1 MKTKSACAVPLLS
14 SVLEQIEFLFRVP
27 EYRRLCFLQGIQ
39 FEKDTASGCNWRAMV
54 KVVCVVWLMLSA
66 VPAGAQWLTL
76 RTPGLPR
83 TPDGKV
89 NLSAPAPRTAE
100 GKPDLTGYW
109 TPAGGQG
116 DLSGLETLRVDP
128 ADIKP
133 WARDVMRERGQDFFK
148 SRPEF
153 QCRPSGP
160 EAESLEG
167 EQRILQ
173 TPGMIAVLNPNLTY
187 RQIFLDGRSLE
198 KDPQPMWM
206 GYSVGRWD
214 GDTLVVESN
223 GFNDRTW
230 LNNVGLPHTTKLRMT
245 ERYRRPDLGHLKV
258 DVTYVDPDT
267 FNKPLQFSLDMRLVT
282 DTEMLEEVCE
292 SKMEFWTGNISDL
305 QKSAVK
311 VSEDV
316 MRKYVGYYEGYWR
329 DNLRKVT
336 VSLEKGALHVTG
348 LLLPESVPLIPASD
362 TIFTS
367 EEGVSYKFVMDA
379 SGKVVQVEEIH
390 RGGNYIL
397 KRQN

>member
-1 MKTKSACAVPLLS
+1 MLL
-14 SVLEQIEFLFRVP
+14 
-27 EYRRLCFLQGIQ
+27 
-39 FEKDTASGCNWRAMV
+39 
-54 KVVCVVWLMLSA
+54 A
-66 VPAGAQWLTL
+66 VPAGAQWLNL

-83 TPDGKV
+83 SADGKV

-109 TPAGGQG
+109 APAGGQG

-133 WARDVMRERGQDFFK
+133 WARDVMRERAKDFFK
-148 SRPEF
+148 SRPDF

-230 LNNVGLPHTTKLRMT
+230 LNNVGLPHTAKLRMT
-245 ERYRRPDLGHLKV
+245 ERFRRPDLGHLKV
-258 DVTYVDPDT
+258 DVTFNDPDA

-292 SKMEFWTGNISDL
+292 NKIEFWTGNISDL

-316 MRKYVGYYEGYWR
+316 MKKYVGYYEGYWR

-336 VSLEKGALHVTG
+336 VSLENGALHVTG
-348 LLLPESVPLIPASD
+348 LLLPESVPLVPASD

-379 SGKVVQVEEIH
+379 SGKVTHAEEIH
-390 RGGNYIL
+390 RGGEYVL
-397 KRQN
+397 KRLK

>member
-1 MKTKSACAVPLLS
+1 
-14 SVLEQIEFLFRVP
+14 
-27 EYRRLCFLQGIQ
+27 
-39 FEKDTASGCNWRAMV
+39 MV

-83 TPDGKV
+83 AADGKV
-89 NLSAPAPRTAE
+89 NLSAPTPRTAE

-109 TPAGGQG
+109 APVGGQG

-133 WARDVMRERGQDFFK
+133 WARDVMRERAQDFFK
-148 SRPEF
+148 SRPDF

-160 EAESLEG
+160 EAESLER

-173 TPGMIAVLNPNLTY
+173 TPGMIAVLSPNQTY

-198 KDPQPMWM
+198 KDPAPMWM
-206 GYSVGRWD
+206 GYSIGRWD

-230 LNNVGLPHTTKLRMT
+230 LNNVGLPHTVKLRVT
-245 ERYRRPDLGHLKV
+245 ERFRRPDLGHLKV
-258 DVTYVDPDT
+258 DVTFDDPDA

-292 SKMEFWTGNISDL
+292 SKMEFWTGNVSDL

-311 VSEDV
+311 VSEGV
-316 MRKYVGYYEGYWR
+316 MKKYVGYYEGYWR

-336 VSLEKGALHVTG
+336 VSLENGALHVTG
-348 LLLPESVPLIPASD
+348 LLLPESVPLIPSSD

-379 SGKVVQVEEIH
+379 SGKVTHVEEIH
-390 RGGNYIL
+390 RGGNYVL
-397 KRQN
+397 KRQK